1 MNSLHKLCLGSVFVL
16 ESETFQI
23 NLLRI
28 LRTPPSEG
36 PARRP
41 AGKHA
46 LKLKTF
52 RDGWQVRQVPMTHL
66 DIPQLIKDRR
76 TGLLLYYHVYKTSWK
91 MMWFEK
97 FSMRIV
103 SCWIFMRLNVHSWN
117 LSQLWLHLPWSLSS
131 RRFHFPV
138 KKIST
143 CTAPALGFGPWL
155 FDCACI
161 ARERLRVPTI
171 FNHVP
176 KVSKSCHSA
185 SPKIMLVPLWSSAQN
200 ACKICKLQI
209 RTLSPLG
216 DGFVLPFFTTA
227 SSASSN
233 SCRARTPI
241 STCKGYG
248 DHWRASLDKI
258 HFDKKVL
265 HFWEVMK
272 SWNVSDVLVILNT
285 PSSNCLQM
293 NGNSSPLPFVTS
305 RPPSHGDDDGDVR
318 SLPCHISSYRT
329 IETVDVNAF
338 LV

>member
-1 MNSLHKLCLGSVFVL
+1 MNSLHKLRLGSVFVL
-16 ESETFQI
+16 ASETFQI
-23 NLLRI
+23 NLLWI

-76 TGLLLYYHVYKTSWK
+76 TGLLSYYYIRPHGRWCDLRSVQWESFLAEYLN
-91 MMWFEK
+91 
-97 FSMRIV
+97 
-103 SCWIFMRLNVHSWN
+103 MRLNVHSWN
-117 LSQLWLHLPWSLSS
+117 LSQLLHLPWSLSS
-131 RRFHFPV
+131 RRFHVPV
-138 KKIST
+138 KKLST

-161 ARERLRVPTI
+161 ARERLRVPSI

-185 SPKIMLVPLWSSAQN
+185 SPKIMVVPLWSSAQN
-200 ACKICKLQI
+200 ACKLQI
-209 RTLSPLG
+209 HTLWPLG
-216 DGFVLPFFTTA
+216 DGFVFPFFTTA

-241 STCKGYG
+241 STCKAYG
-248 DHWRASLDKI
+248 DRWRALLDKI
-258 HFDKKVL
+258 LILTKKVSY
-265 HFWEVMK
+265 FWEVM
-272 SWNVSDVLVILNT
+272 DCFR
-285 PSSNCLQM
+285 SSRHTEHPLEL
-293 NGNSSPLPFVTS
+293 SPLPFVSS

-318 SLPCHISSYRT
+318 SLPCHMSSYRT
-329 IETVDVNAF
+329 IETLDFNAF